1 MGQTKDILT
10 TLLPFVVL
18 FLIFYFLIVRPQ
30 RQQQKKHKEMIEGL
44 TRGDKIV
51 TQGGLIVEVLKAEAN
66 FFSVKLND
74 DTTAKLSKNYIA
86 FKLDELDQFGLAEP
100 IVIQQ
105 GREEIS
111 AKLSGTKTLKQRQI
125 TTNETF

>member
-1 MGQTKDILT
+1 MGQTKEIIT
-10 TLLPFVVL
+10 TLLPFLVL

-30 RQQQKKHKEMIEGL
+30 RQQQKKHKEMIDGL
-44 TRGDKIV
+44 TKGDKIV

-74 DTTAKLSKNYIA
+74 DTTAKLSKNYVA

-111 AKLSGTKTLKQRQI
+111 AKLSGTKTLKQRQV
-125 TTNETF
+125 TTE

>member
-1 MGQTKDILT
+1 MGQTKEIIT

-30 RQQQKKHKEMIEGL
+30 RQQQKKHKEMIESL
-44 TRGDKIV
+44 TKGDKIV

-74 DTTAKLSKNYIA
+74 DTTAKLSKNYVA

-125 TTNETF
+125 TTK

>member
-1 MGQTKDILT
+1 MGQIRDILT

-44 TRGDKIV
+44 TKGDKIV

-111 AKLSGTKTLKQRQI
+111 AKLSGTKTLKQRQV
-125 TTNETF
+125 TTE

>member
-1 MGQTKDILT
+1 MGQIKEILT
-10 TLLPFVVL
+10 TLLPFAVL

-44 TRGDKIV
+44 TKGDKIV

-86 FKLDELDQFGLAEP
+86 FKLDELDQFGLADP

-111 AKLSGTKTLKQRQI
+111 ARLSGAKTLKQRQI
-125 TTNETF
+125 TTE

>member
-1 MGQTKDILT
+1 MGQTKEIIT

-44 TRGDKIV
+44 TKGDKIV

-74 DTTAKLSKNYIA
+74 DTTAKLSKNYVA

-105 GREEIS
+105 GREEIP
-111 AKLSGTKTLKQRQI
+111 ARLSGTKTLKQRQI
-125 TTNETF
+125 TTE

>member
-1 MGQTKDILT
+1 MGQIKEILT

-30 RQQQKKHKEMIEGL
+30 RQQQKKHKEMIESL
-44 TRGDKIV
+44 TKGDKIV

-125 TTNETF
+125 TTK

>member
-1 MGQTKDILT
+1 MGQIKEILT
-10 TLLPFVVL
+10 TLLPLVVL

-44 TRGDKIV
+44 TKGDKIV

-111 AKLSGTKTLKQRQI
+111 AKLSGTKDLKQRQI
-125 TTNETF
+125 TTK

>member
-1 MGQTKDILT
+1 MGQTKEIIT
-10 TLLPFVVL
+10 TLLPFLVL

-44 TRGDKIV
+44 TKGDKIV

-74 DTTAKLSKNYIA
+74 DTTAKLSKNYVA

-100 IVIQQ
+100 VVIQQ

-111 AKLSGTKTLKQRQI
+111 ARLSGAKTLKQRQI
-125 TTNETF
+125 TTE

>member
-1 MGQTKDILT
+1 MGQIKDILT
-10 TLLPFVVL
+10 TLLPLVVL

-30 RQQQKKHKEMIEGL
+30 RQQQKKHKEMIESL
-44 TRGDKIV
+44 TKGDKIV
-51 TQGGLIVEVLKAEAN
+51 TQGGFIVEVLKAEAN
-66 FFSVKLND
+66 FFNVKLND
-74 DTTAKLSKNYIA
+74 DTTAKLSKNYVA

-111 AKLSGTKTLKQRQI
+111 AKLSGAKTLKQRQI
-125 TTNETF
+125 TTE

>member
-1 MGQTKDILT
+1 MGQTKEIIT
-10 TLLPFVVL
+10 TLLPFLVL

-44 TRGDKIV
+44 TKGDKIV

-74 DTTAKLSKNYIA
+74 DTTAKLSKNYVA

-100 IVIQQ
+100 VVIQQ
-105 GREEIS
+105 GKEEIS
-111 AKLSGTKTLKQRQI
+111 AKLSGAKTLKQRQI
-125 TTNETF
+125 TTE

>member
-1 MGQTKDILT
+1 MGQIKEILT

-44 TRGDKIV
+44 TKGDKIV

-125 TTNETF
+125 TTE

>member
-1 MGQTKDILT
+1 MGQTKEILT

-44 TRGDKIV
+44 TKGDKIV

-125 TTNETF
+125 ITK

>member
-1 MGQTKDILT
+1 MGQIKEILT

-44 TRGDKIV
+44 TKGDKIV

-66 FFSVKLND
+66 FFSVRLND
-74 DTTAKLSKNYIA
+74 DTTAKLSKNYVA
-86 FKLDELDQFGLAEP
+86 FKLDELDQFGLADP

-111 AKLSGTKTLKQRQI
+111 ARLSGAKTLKQRQI
-125 TTNETF
+125 TTE

>member
-1 MGQTKDILT
+1 MGQTKEILT

-44 TRGDKIV
+44 TKGDKIV

-111 AKLSGTKTLKQRQI
+111 VKLSGTKALKQRQI
-125 TTNETF
+125 TTK

>member
-1 MGQTKDILT
+1 MGQIKDILT

-86 FKLDELDQFGLAEP
+86 FKLDKLDQFGLAEP

-125 TTNETF
+125 TTK

>member
-1 MGQTKDILT
+1 MGQIKEILT
-10 TLLPFVVL
+10 TVLPFGVL
-18 FLIFYFLIVRPQ
+18 FLIFYFLIIRPQ
-30 RQQQKKHKEMIEGL
+30 RQQQKKHKEMIESL
-44 TRGDKIV
+44 TKGDKIV

-74 DTTAKLSKNYIA
+74 DTTAKLSKNYVA
-86 FKLDELDQFGLAEP
+86 FKLDELDQFGLADP

-111 AKLSGTKTLKQRQI
+111 ARLSGAKTLKQRQI

>member
-1 MGQTKDILT
+1 MGQTKEILT

-44 TRGDKIV
+44 TKGDKIV

-74 DTTAKLSKNYIA
+74 DTTAKLSKNYVA
-86 FKLDELDQFGLAEP
+86 FKLDELDQFGLAES

-125 TTNETF
+125 TTE

>member
-1 MGQTKDILT
+1 MGQTKEIIT
-10 TLLPFVVL
+10 TLLPFLVL

-44 TRGDKIV
+44 TKGDKIV

-74 DTTAKLSKNYIA
+74 DTTAKLSKNYVA
-86 FKLDELDQFGLAEP
+86 FKLDELDQFGLAES

-125 TTNETF
+125 TTE

>member
-1 MGQTKDILT
+1 MGQTKEILT

-44 TRGDKIV
+44 TKGDKIV

-111 AKLSGTKTLKQRQI
+111 AKLSGAKTLKQRQI
-125 TTNETF
+125 TTE

>member
-1 MGQTKDILT
+1 MGQIKEILT
-10 TLLPFVVL
+10 TLLPLVVL

-44 TRGDKIV
+44 TKGDKIV

-86 FKLDELDQFGLAEP
+86 FKLDELDRFGLTEP

-125 TTNETF
+125 TTK

>member
-1 MGQTKDILT
+1 MGQTKEIMT
-10 TLLPFVVL
+10 TLLPFLVL

-30 RQQQKKHKEMIEGL
+30 RQQQKKHKEMIESL
-44 TRGDKIV
+44 TKGDKIV

-74 DTTAKLSKNYIA
+74 DTTAKLSKNYVA

-111 AKLSGTKTLKQRQI
+111 ARLSGTKTLKQRQI
-125 TTNETF
+125 TTE

>member
-1 MGQTKDILT
+1 MGQTKEILT

-30 RQQQKKHKEMIEGL
+30 RQQQKKHKEMVEGL
-44 TRGDKIV
+44 TKGDKIV

-125 TTNETF
+125 TTK

>member
-1 MGQTKDILT
+1 MGQIKDILT

-30 RQQQKKHKEMIEGL
+30 RQQQKKHKEMIESL
-44 TRGDKIV
+44 TKGDKIV

-74 DTTAKLSKNYIA
+74 DTTAKLSKNYVA
-86 FKLDELDQFGLAEP
+86 FKLDELDQLGLAEP

-111 AKLSGTKTLKQRQI
+111 ARLSGAKTLKQRQI
-125 TTNETF
+125 TTE

>member
-1 MGQTKDILT
+1 MGQTKEILT

-44 TRGDKIV
+44 TKGDKIV

-66 FFSVKLND
+66 FFSVRLND

-111 AKLSGTKTLKQRQI
+111 AKLSGTKTLKQRQV
-125 TTNETF
+125 TTK

>member
-1 MGQTKDILT
+1 MGQIKDIIT
-10 TLLPFVVL
+10 TLLPFLVL

-30 RQQQKKHKEMIEGL
+30 RQQQKKHKEMIESL
-44 TRGDKIV
+44 TKGDKIV

-74 DTTAKLSKNYIA
+74 DTTARLSKNYVA

-111 AKLSGTKTLKQRQI
+111 ARLSGTKTLKQHP
-125 TTNETF
+125 TTTK

>member
-1 MGQTKDILT
+1 MGQTKEILT

-44 TRGDKIV
+44 TKGDKIV

-66 FFSVKLND
+66 FFSVRLND

-111 AKLSGTKTLKQRQI
+111 AKLSGTKTLKQCQI
-125 TTNETF
+125 TTK

>member
-1 MGQTKDILT
+1 MGQIKEILT

-44 TRGDKIV
+44 TKGDKIV

-74 DTTAKLSKNYIA
+74 DTTAKLSKNYVA
-86 FKLDELDQFGLAEP
+86 FKLDELDQFSLAEP

-111 AKLSGTKTLKQRQI
+111 AKLSGAKTLKQRQI
-125 TTNETF
+125 TTE

>member
-1 MGQTKDILT
+1 MGQIKDILT

-44 TRGDKIV
+44 TKGDKIV

-74 DTTAKLSKNYIA
+74 DTTAKLSKNYVA

-111 AKLSGTKTLKQRQI
+111 AKLSGAKTLKQRQI
-125 TTNETF
+125 TTK

>member
-1 MGQTKDILT
+1 MGQTKEIMT
-10 TLLPFVVL
+10 TVLPFVVL

-44 TRGDKIV
+44 TKGDKIV

-74 DTTAKLSKNYIA
+74 DTTAKLSKNYVA

-111 AKLSGTKTLKQRQI
+111 ARLSGAKTLKQRQI
-125 TTNETF
+125 TTE

>member
-1 MGQTKDILT
+1 MGQTKEIIT
-10 TLLPFVVL
+10 TLLPFLVL

-44 TRGDKIV
+44 TKGDKIV

-74 DTTAKLSKNYIA
+74 DTTARLSKNYVA

-111 AKLSGTKTLKQRQI
+111 AKLSGAKTLKQRQI
-125 TTNETF
+125 TTK

>member
-30 RQQQKKHKEMIEGL
+30 RQQQKKHKEMIESL
-44 TRGDKIV
+44 TKGDKIV

-125 TTNETF
+125 TTK

>member
-1 MGQTKDILT
+1 MGQIKEILT

-44 TRGDKIV
+44 TKGDKIV

-111 AKLSGTKTLKQRQI
+111 ARLSGAKTLKQRQI
-125 TTNETF
+125 TTE

>member
-1 MGQTKDILT
+1 MGQTKEILT

-30 RQQQKKHKEMIEGL
+30 RQQQKKHKEMIESL
-44 TRGDKIV
+44 TKGDKIV

-111 AKLSGTKTLKQRQI
+111 ARLSGAKTLKQRQI
-125 TTNETF
+125 TTE

>member
-1 MGQTKDILT
+1 MGQTKEIIT

-44 TRGDKIV
+44 TKGDKIV

-74 DTTAKLSKNYIA
+74 DTTARLSKNYVA

-105 GREEIS
+105 GREEIP
-111 AKLSGTKTLKQRQI
+111 ARLSGTKTLKQHP
-125 TTNETF
+125 TTTE

>member
-1 MGQTKDILT
+1 MGQIKDILT
-10 TLLPFVVL
+10 TLLPLVVL

-30 RQQQKKHKEMIEGL
+30 HQQQKKHKEMIEGL
-44 TRGDKIV
+44 TKGDKIV

-74 DTTAKLSKNYIA
+74 DTTAKLSKNYVA

-111 AKLSGTKTLKQRQI
+111 AKLSGAKTLKQRQI
-125 TTNETF
+125 TTK

>member
-1 MGQTKDILT
+1 MGQTKEILT

-44 TRGDKIV
+44 TKGDKIV

-66 FFSVKLND
+66 FFSVRLND

-86 FKLDELDQFGLAEP
+86 FKLDELDQFGLVEP

-111 AKLSGTKTLKQRQI
+111 ARLSGAKTLKQRQI
-125 TTNETF
+125 TTE

>member
-1 MGQTKDILT
+1 MGQIKEILT
-10 TLLPFVVL
+10 TLLPLVVL

-30 RQQQKKHKEMIEGL
+30 RQQQKKHKEMVEGL
-44 TRGDKIV
+44 TKGDKIV

-111 AKLSGTKTLKQRQI
+111 PKLSGTKTLKQRQI
-125 TTNETF
+125 TTK

>member
-1 MGQTKDILT
+1 MGQIRDILT

-44 TRGDKIV
+44 TKGDKIV

-125 TTNETF
+125 TTK

>member
-1 MGQTKDILT
+1 MGQIQEILT
-10 TLLPFVVL
+10 TVLPFGVL

-44 TRGDKIV
+44 TKGDKIV

-74 DTTAKLSKNYIA
+74 DTTAKLSKNYVA

-111 AKLSGTKTLKQRQI
+111 ARLSGAKTLKQRQI
-125 TTNETF
+125 TTK